1 MFYRYM
7 GLVEMNVFSFY
18 RFKIDLPYSRKL
30 TRYEINAVF
39 KYLLINFIYLN
50 FLLNVDYYHNR

>member
-7 GLVEMNVFSFY
+7 GLMEMNVFSFY

-39 KYLLINFIYLN
+39 KYLLINFIYIN
-50 FLLNVDYYHNR
+50 FLLNVDCYHNR